1 MVKLRQFIKQWM
13 VPPELWRLLS
23 NLKYRAKN
31 ISFERGQI
39 IRHNQALKN
48 TQIGS
53 RCFILGAGS
62 SVNSQDIKKL
72 SNEIVISVSNTFVHP
87 DFKFVKPRYHVL
99 PPIMQNH
106 GNLYSEDRFV
116 VWLKD
121 METATGDAE
130 MFFHLGD
137 KAMIERNKLFEGR
150 VIHWVDYVNWSGN
163 FSHQLSLNNIPK
175 IGSVSEVAISVAVY
189 LGFDAIY
196 LLGIDH
202 DWFNGLFVYF
212 YDHKTQH
219 AVKPDE
225 DALPSVDSEFQMRR
239 HADIFKK
246 YKYLYSL
253 KNNIYNAN
261 SDPKHYM
268 DVFPKVEYDSLFSK

>member
-1 MVKLRQFIKQWM
+1 MVKFRQFFKQWL
-13 VPPELWRLLS
+13 VPPEWWRLLS
-23 NLKYRAKN
+23 NLKYRSKN
-31 ISFERGQI
+31 ISFERRQI

-53 RCFILGAGS
+53 RCFILGAGP

-72 SNEIVISVSNTFVHP
+72 TNETVISVSNTFVHP
-87 DFKFVKPRYHVL
+87 DFGLVKPKYHVL

-106 GNLYSEDRFV
+106 GDLYSEEKFV
-116 VWLKD
+116 VWLKE
-121 METATGDAE
+121 MEEATGDAE

-137 KAMIERNKLFEGR
+137 KAMLERNSLFKGR
-150 VIHWVDYVNWSGN
+150 IIHWVEYADWRGN

-175 IGSVSEVAISVAVY
+175 IGSVSELAITVAVY

-219 AVKPDE
+219 AIKPDQS
-225 DALPSVDSEFQMRR
+225 ALPNLDAEFQMRR

-261 SDPKHYM
+261 SDPSHYM
-268 DVFPKVEYDSLFSK
+268 DVFPKVKYDSLF